1 MSNETLIKDN
11 LKSLNNRKFASL
23 GSQRA
28 SSETQISNLDLNK
41 VKNNLFKK
49 KKSKTCINTLQEKLR
64 KKEEKE
70 KNENRILYGLF
81 ISAVA
86 VLFYV
91 ST

>member
-1 MSNETLIKDN
+1 MSNETLIKEN
-11 LKSLNNRKFASL
+11 LESLNNRKFNTL
-23 GSQRA
+23 GSKK
-28 SSETQISNLDLNK
+28 SSDAQISNLDLNK
-41 VKNNLFKK
+41 VKNNLLKK

-81 ISAVA
+81 ISVVA